1 MNLFKL
7 TENEQQQLLAF
18 IENNLLFIE
27 NTFLL
32 NNFRNIIKHN
42 IIPEITNINEEQ
54 QKFIENKKGPYIY
67 MVNWTPVGFRYM
79 IINQLDECKNFTD
92 EHALEM
98 CYNTHKELYYD
109 KTRNK
114 TYTYNE
120 LLQIRPFTLLFMET
134 GIGRGLRVVCNA
146 TNESKD
152 ITDYKK
158 W

>member
-7 TENEQQQLLAF
+7 TENEQQQLLTF
-18 IENNLLFIE
+18 IENNLIFIE

-32 NNFRNIIKHN
+32 NNFRNIIKYN

-54 QKFIENKKGPYIY
+54 QKFLENKKGPYIY

-79 IINQLDECKNFTD
+79 IINQLDECENFTD
-92 EHALEM
+92 EQALEM
-98 CYNTHKELYYD
+98 CYNTHKDLYYD
-109 KTRNK
+109 KSCDK
-114 TYTYNE
+114 MYTYNE
-120 LLQIRPFTLLFMET
+120 LLQIRPFTLLFIESC
-134 GIGRGLRVVCNA
+134 IGRGIRVVCNA